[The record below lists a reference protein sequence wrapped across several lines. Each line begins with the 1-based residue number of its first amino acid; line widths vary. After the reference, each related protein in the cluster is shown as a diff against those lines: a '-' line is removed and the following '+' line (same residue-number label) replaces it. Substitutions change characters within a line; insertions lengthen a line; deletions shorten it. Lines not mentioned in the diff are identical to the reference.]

1 MAFHLLRWKV
11 SGGFSLRAG
20 LLLHLVVPFRR
31 LNELVQHLF
40 VAFLW
45 GCRFGPRPWARS
57 QIKAR
62 ANGDHHG
69 NDATTLTWA
78 VRCTVWRAWI

>member
-1 MAFHLLRWKV
+1 MVSPYEPAYFSILSFLLRC
-11 SGGFSLRAG
+11 
-20 LLLHLVVPFRR
+20 